1 MCNKHVLIMP
11 VPEFTQALT
20 KNAEYLKPVAIT
32 LTHDPQDANDLLQE
46 TIFRALAHSD
56 KYSIGTNLKAWLY
69 IIMRNVFINDFRK
82 RVKRNVIPD
91 YSAEDLLFNS
101 AQTATANTAISTIRI
116 KEIQAAIAKLPGIL
130 KAPFVLYFEGFKYKE
145 ISNMLDEPLG
155 TIKSR
160 IHFAR
165 KLLRAQVERF

>member
-1 MCNKHVLIMP
+1 MP

-32 LTHDPQDANDLLQE
+32 LTHDPQDASDLLQE
-46 TIFRALAHSD
+46 TLFRALAHSD
-56 KYSIGTNLKAWLY
+56 KYSIGTNIKAWLY

-91 YSAEDLLFNS
+91 HSAEDLLYNS
-101 AQTATANTAISTIRI
+101 PQTATANTAISTIRI
-116 KEIQAAIAKLPGIL
+116 KEIQTAIAKLPGIL

-145 ISNMLDEPLG
+145 ISNMLNEPMG